1 MLALPP
7 FSFLLCLSPFFL
19 PPAEKMEDRRVFTR
33 KLLLSPHSVL
43 CCGACLCGCAP
54 SSTAPPHFVWEV
66 GEDL

>member
-19 PPAEKMEDRRVFTR
+19 PPRRVFTR
-33 KLLLSPHSVL
+33 KLLLSPHSLL
-43 CCGACLCGCAP
+43 CCGTCLCGCAP
-54 SSTAPPHFVWEV
+54 SSTVPPHFVWEV